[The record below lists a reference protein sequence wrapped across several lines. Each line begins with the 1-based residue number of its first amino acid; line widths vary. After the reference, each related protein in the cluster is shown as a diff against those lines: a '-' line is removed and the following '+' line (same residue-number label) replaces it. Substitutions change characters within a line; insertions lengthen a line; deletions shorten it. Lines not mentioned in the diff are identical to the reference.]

1 MMKKSTFVLL
11 LAILMTLCTLN
22 APLGAIAEAPT
33 AVNPADVKVGLVL
46 TGALG
51 DQSVSD
57 QAYEGMKFVEANYGV
72 QVKTVECSD
81 TSQYTDA
88 AQKLCDEGYNLII
101 FNAFNQEEALRT
113 LAPAYPDVNFLILD
127 TVVELDNAACAT
139 YATHEVSF
147 LAGLLSAR
155 KSKTGVIGFIG
166 GMDIP
171 TIQKYQKGF
180 EEGVAYVNPQGK
192 VIAKYVGN
200 DNSAWSNP
208 AQAKSLTLDEIANG
222 ADVCFHAAGGS
233 GLGMIEAC
241 NEKGVFSIGV
251 NTDQAHLA
259 PATVLSSALT
269 KGDVAIEQFV
279 KSYLDGDVMKGHV
292 TLNCANGGV
301 GLVES
306 SFFTDED
313 KAALADATQ
322 KIISGEIKVTNVMDY

>member
-1 MMKKSTFVLL
+1 MTRKSTFVLL
-11 LAILMTLCTLN
+11 LTVLMMLSVVC
-22 APLGAIAEAPT
+22 APT
-33 AVNPADVKVGLVL
+33 LAVSESSAAINPADVKVGLVL

-57 QAYEGMKFVEANYGV
+57 QAFEGMKFVEANYGV

-88 AQKLCDEGYNLII
+88 AQRLCDEGYNLII

-113 LAPAYPDVNFLILD
+113 LAPAYPEVSFLILD

-147 LAGLLSAR
+147 LAGVLSAR
-155 KSKTGVIGFIG
+155 KSESGVVGFIG

-180 EEGVAYVNPQGK
+180 EEGVAYVNPDGK

-259 PATVLSSALT
+259 PETVLSSALT
-269 KGDVAIEQFV
+269 RGDVAIQQFV

-292 TLNCANGGV
+292 TLDCVNGGV

-306 SFFTDED
+306 GFFTDED
-313 KAALADATQ
+313 KAAIEEVTQ
-322 KIISGEIKVTNVMDY
+322 KIISGEIKVTNIMDY